1 MLRVQEKNL
10 RMEKTGECV
19 LRWTGFMPA
28 VNGGILSLYQ
38 DSFLQYWKFEFCLTQ
53 AYSSAWNPPE

>member
-1 MLRVQEKNL
+1 
-10 RMEKTGECV
+10 MEKTGECV
-19 LRWTGFMPA
+19 LRWTGFTPA